1 MCAENIKHMLLIHRG
16 FCHSVVSLT
25 PYRGAASCDTGHPVP
40 VMHAAGPRLHAGAL
54 ESLGQVTHLHHLKVL
69 SKV

>member
-1 MCAENIKHMLLIHRG
+1 MCAEDIKYMPLIHIG
-16 FCHSVVSLT
+16 LYHNVVSLT

-40 VMHAAGPRLHAGAL
+40 VMHAVGPRLHARAL